1 MEMNNDKIKTN
12 GRKGVYIVLLAAVA
26 VVITAA
32 SVHIFYQHSASSP
45 AAPDIIH
52 VGSHLYA

>member
-1 MEMNNDKIKTN
+1 MNNDKIRIIK
-12 GRKGVYIVLLAAVA
+12 RKWVYIVLIVV

>member
-1 MEMNNDKIKTN
+1 MNNDKIRIIK
-12 GRKGVYIVLLAAVA
+12 RKWVYIVLIVV

-45 AAPDIIH
+45 AAPDNTRWQSPIYIANL
-52 VGSHLYA
+52 S